1 MSFREFFFGGKV
13 IPPSKELSDQQLAL
27 AKVSD
32 AVKPTDEVIDSILN
46 ETFNGVVARQWVNW
60 AAEQIGEEKKYFM
73 GHPMTAKSIWV
84 LYEGCKVYKEKKLES
99 NPD

>member
-13 IPPSKELSDQQLAL
+13 EPPSKEVPEEYL
-27 AKVSD
+27 AKVSEV
-32 AVKPTDEVIDSILN
+32 VKPADDVIDSILN

-73 GHPMTAKSIWV
+73 GYPLTPRSLWV
-84 LYEGCKVYKEKKLES
+84 LYEGCRVYKEKI
-99 NPD
+99 NVD

>member
-13 IPPSKELSDQQLAL
+13 KPPSKELSDEQF

-32 AVKPTDEVIDSILN
+32 AVKPSDDVIDSILN
-46 ETFNGVVARQWVNW
+46 ETFNGAVARQWVNW

-84 LYEGCKVYKEKKLES
+84 LYEGCRVYKEKKLEHAA
-99 NPD
+99 D